1 MIVLGGVAVELPF
14 DNVRQP
20 RADLVEAAT
29 FAYPQEAKIARAELE
44 AEGIPCYLGNERTL
58 DVDWFLVNVLG
69 GYRLLVPAA
78 FLEQARAILDS
89 RVSDA
94 ELTAQA
100 EAAKPPD
107 DGDR

>member
-1 MIVLGGVAVELPF
+1 
-14 DNVRQP
+14 
-20 RADLVEAAT
+20 
-29 FAYPQEAKIARAELE
+29 
-44 AEGIPCYLGNERTL
+44 
-58 DVDWFLVNVLG
+58 
-69 GYRLLVPAA
+69 
-78 FLEQARAILDS
+78 LEQARAILDS